1 MPNGSPYIIDIA
13 PGMDATA
20 FALSGPKVSRLSE
33 LQQLG
38 LDVPR
43 GFAVTTTAFQ
53 YALAQSG
60 AEAKLRELEEASRG
74 CSAQELP
81 ALAAQMRGLVEAV
94 AVPADLD
101 DGIGQALASL
111 ETELAKDVLRL
122 AVRSSAT
129 GEDAADKSFA
139 GQYES
144 YLGVTGKSDLIG
156 AVRDCWASLFNDRAV
171 DYRNRAGRSFVNSP
185 MAVGVV
191 ELIDARAAGVAFS
204 VDPVTGHRDRLVIE
218 ATWGFG
224 EALVQGLISPDRFR
238 IDKEEARIIQK
249 EIGDKSQ
256 ISLFDPKTS
265 RVIESAMADE
275 KRTVL
280 SIEDEL
286 AVRIGT
292 TVRSL
297 EANVGAPV
305 DVEWVVEQR
314 AGAEPRLVFVQ
325 MRPISTLAD
334 EPELPRWQ
342 ADMIAQTWR

>member
-1 MPNGSPYIIDIA
+1 MTNGSPYTVDIR
-13 PGMDATA
+13 PGMDATEC
-20 FALSGPKVSRLSE
+20 ALSGPKVSRLSE

-43 GFAVTTTAFQ
+43 GFAVTTSAFQ
-53 YALAQSG
+53 YALARSG
-60 AEAKLRELEEASRG
+60 AEAKLRELEEASRH
-74 CSAQELP
+74 CPAQELP
-81 ALAAQMRGLVEAV
+81 ELAAQMRGLVEAM
-94 AVPADLD
+94 AVPADLEAA
-101 DGIGQALASL
+101 IGQAHTALD
-111 ETELAKDVLRL
+111 TELAKEVLRL

-144 YLGVTGKSDLIG
+144 YLGVTGTSDLIG

-218 ATWGFG
+218 STWGFG

-238 IDKEEARIIQK
+238 VDKEEARIIQR
-249 EIGDKSQ
+249 ELGDKNQ
-256 ISLFDPKTS
+256 ISLFDPLTS
-265 RVIESAMADE
+265 RVVETAMAKE

-280 SIEDEL
+280 SIEDAM

-292 TVRSL
+292 IVRSL
-297 EANVGAPV
+297 EASVGAPV
-305 DVEWVVEQR
+305 DVEWVVEDR
-314 AGAEPRLVFVQ
+314 AGADSRLVFVQ

-334 EPELPRWQ
+334 EPELPRWR
-342 ADMIAQTWR
+342 ADMIAETWR